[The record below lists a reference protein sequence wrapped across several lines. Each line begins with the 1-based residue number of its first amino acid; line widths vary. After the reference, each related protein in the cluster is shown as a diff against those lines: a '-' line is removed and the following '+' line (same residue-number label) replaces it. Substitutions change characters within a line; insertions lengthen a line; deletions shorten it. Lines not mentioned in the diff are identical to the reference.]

1 MSMLMI
7 EIFNRN
13 FSEENDD
20 NNKAIKML
28 QLVFVLVF
36 SDTYDEASHC
46 RWIKVETK
54 REKQLGQWPL
64 YIKASRHLP
73 EMK

>member
-7 EIFNRN
+7 DMFNRN
-13 FSEENDD
+13 FSEEKHG

-46 RWIKVETK
+46 R
-54 REKQLGQWPL
+54 
-64 YIKASRHLP
+64 
-73 EMK
+73 

>member
-13 FSEENDD
+13 FSEEDD
-20 NNKAIKML
+20 GNNKAIKML
-28 QLVFVLVF
+28 QLVFVF
-36 SDTYDEASHC
+36 SDTYDEAIHC